1 MKNLCENK
9 KRASVATRLAVL
21 GVLTALLEAVKWAL
35 NVLPNVELV
44 TLFCALY
51 GFCFGPISVVSVA
64 LFVVIETLWW
74 GVHTWVLEY
83 FIHFPL
89 ICLTF
94 SLFKKL
100 GINKL
105 WVFVGFAVI
114 ITVAFGF
121 FTSFVDVVIPV
132 GFYDFSRRY
141 VVYYMRGIWF
151 YVVHVTCNFV
161 VFIVLF
167 RPLEMLFTR
176 LKEAIRF

>member
-1 MKNLCENK
+1 MKNLCEN

-94 SLFKKL
+94 ALFKKL

-114 ITVAFGF
+114 ITVAVGFLRRLWTSLFPSGFTIFYAATSCTICEEFGF
-121 FTSFVDVVIPV
+121 TSC
-132 GFYDFSRRY
+132 
-141 VVYYMRGIWF
+141 M
-151 YVVHVTCNFV
+151 
-161 VFIVLF
+161 
-167 RPLEMLFTR
+167 
-176 LKEAIRF
+176 